1 MSKQLEAKPVQVS
14 SPAGLLRILNKEY
27 IFNNDDVVVAVLK
40 NESIFGAS
48 ELYSVHY
55 SSHLDS
61 ELNTI
66 TFYEEIADML
76 RDDEGTFAIVPVRGR
91 DHNHVDAGE
100 VENIFSDYYVLDV
113 IQADWT
119 EKTWASDMCSDDN
132 CCDQSMTQSF
142 LEEQI

>member
-1 MSKQLEAKPVQVS
+1 MSKQLEAKPVQVD

-27 IFNNDDVVVAVLK
+27 VFNNDDVVVAVLK
-40 NESIFGAS
+40 NEGLFGS
-48 ELYSVHY
+48 NELYSVHY

-66 TFYEEIADML
+66 TFYEGIADML

-91 DHNHVDAGE
+91 DRNHVDVGE

-113 IQADWT
+113 VQADWN
-119 EKTWASDMCSDDN
+119 EKTWASDMCDN
-132 CCDQSMTQSF
+132 PSCCDQSMTQSF